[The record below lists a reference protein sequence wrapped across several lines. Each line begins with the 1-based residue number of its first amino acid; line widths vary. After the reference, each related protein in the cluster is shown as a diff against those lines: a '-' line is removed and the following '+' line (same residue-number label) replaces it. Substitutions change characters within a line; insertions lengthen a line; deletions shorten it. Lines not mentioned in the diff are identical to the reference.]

1 MEGKNHVNQLAKSFG
16 QEIENAGWIRYDR
29 GIEFSIL
36 LFNFLAKKKEK
47 KKKIKVLIAQISRTD
62 YFSSIFFTSSPAIF
76 GISIRSTPFLNVAST
91 LSLST
96 SVGSGIDR

>member
-36 LFNFLAKKKEK
+36 VFNFLAKKRK
-47 KKKIKVLIAQISRTD
+47 KGFKVS
-62 YFSSIFFTSSPAIF
+62 
-76 GISIRSTPFLNVAST
+76 FLHRY
-91 LSLST
+91 LFQL
-96 SVGSGIDR
+96 DLLYLFY